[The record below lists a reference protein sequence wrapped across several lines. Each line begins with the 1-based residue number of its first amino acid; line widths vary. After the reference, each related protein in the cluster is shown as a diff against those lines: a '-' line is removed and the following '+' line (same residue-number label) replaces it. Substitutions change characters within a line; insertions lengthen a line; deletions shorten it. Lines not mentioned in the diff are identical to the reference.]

1 MSNKIVAVYSTAFLE
16 NQTSSWA
23 ASPSTRL
30 LGDLHRGIDSARWIA
45 VVSGSS
51 GEIRI
56 ALGDPV
62 PYSSRT
68 NDLYIPPWLLSSI
81 GVEGVGEELSVRFER
96 CEDMPKATRLV
107 FTYLGELPADI
118 DMRELLETPLSQL
131 GVLSRGQIIPAPVIE
146 GSLIVT
152 QCEPEGV
159 PVFLD
164 GLEVAFEIEGDKKE
178 VVIPEPV
185 VVPEA
190 VPEVP
195 KNIQSGMLPPSLLQ
209 QTYTNPNTSNRG
221 RFAGKSSFIPFS
233 GQGRTLGS

>member
-1 MSNKIVAVYSTAFLE
+1 MSSKIVAVYSNVFLE
-16 NQTSSWA
+16 NHSSSWS

-45 VVSGSS
+45 VICGPA

-81 GVEGVGEELSVRFER
+81 GVEGVGEELVIRFER
-96 CEDMPKATRLV
+96 CEDMPKASRLV

-146 GSLIVT
+146 GSLIIT

-178 VVIPEPV
+178 SIIPAPVIEPLPV
-185 VVPEA
+185 E
-190 VPEVP
+190 ETSM
-195 KNIQSGMLPPSLLQ
+195 SGMLPASLLQ
-209 QTYTNPNTSNRG
+209 QTYTPPNTG
-221 RFAGKSSFIPFS
+221 RFACKSSFIPFS

>member
-1 MSNKIVAVYSTAFLE
+1 MSNKIVAVYSTTFLE
-16 NQTSSWA
+16 DHSSSWA

-45 VVSGSS
+45 VVSRPS

-62 PYSSRT
+62 PYSSTR

-81 GVEGVGEELSVRFER
+81 GVEGIGEEVSVRFER

-107 FTYLGELPADI
+107 FTYLGELPTDI
-118 DMRELLETPLSQL
+118 DMREILETPLSQL
-131 GVLSRGQIIPAPVIE
+131 GVLSKGQIIPAPVIE

-152 QCEPEGV
+152 QCEPEGS

-178 VVIPEPV
+178 VVIPESIPEPPV
-185 VVPEA
+185 
-190 VPEVP
+190 
-195 KNIQSGMLPPSLLQ
+195 NQSGMLPVSLLQ

-221 RFAGKSSFIPFS
+221 RFAGKSTVTPFS
-233 GQGRTLGS
+233 GQGRKLGS